1 MPKRT
6 DISKILILGS
16 GPSVREVLK
25 GRAFKARR
33 KGRRKNCGFRWDE
46 TAGLAERA
54 MLLSATHSRCKKET
68 SQ

>member
-1 MPKRT
+1 MPVRQ
-6 DISKILILGS
+6 IGS
-16 GPSVREVLK
+16 ASSQFESPSATVLK
-25 GRAFKARR
+25 GRGFEPRR
-33 KGRRKNCGFRWDE
+33 KCLKLTSGFRWDE

>member
-16 GPSVREVLK
+16 GLIIIGQSAARALK

-33 KGRRKNCGFRWDE
+33 RMQSKDCGF
-46 TAGLAERA
+46 
-54 MLLSATHSRCKKET
+54 SR
-68 SQ
+68 